1 MIIFIFVEEST
12 LATRD
17 LERHLSSRVD
27 EEERPLPI
35 KTPEERSVI
44 DETEYRHDHEDINI
58 KVDDNS
64 SEDDHSI
71 HDVSSD
77 DERLK
82 SDDIQASHKRKLRRN
97 RTTFTPDQLEML
109 EKEFEKSHYPD
120 VATREELANKIDMSE
135 ARVQVKIQHIGLS
148 SCCP

>member
-1 MIIFIFVEEST
+1 MFAEEST
-12 LATRD
+12 LAPRQ
-17 LERHLSSRVD
+17 LERHLNSCID

-35 KTPEERSVI
+35 KTPEERSII
-44 DETEYRHDHEDINI
+44 DEAEYSHDHEDIHI

-64 SEDDHSI
+64 SDDGHSVQ
-71 HDVSSD
+71 DVSSD

-82 SDDIQASHKRKLRRN
+82 TDDIQANHKRKLRRN

-135 ARVQVKIQHIGLS
+135 ARVQVNTQSRLT
-148 SCCP
+148 